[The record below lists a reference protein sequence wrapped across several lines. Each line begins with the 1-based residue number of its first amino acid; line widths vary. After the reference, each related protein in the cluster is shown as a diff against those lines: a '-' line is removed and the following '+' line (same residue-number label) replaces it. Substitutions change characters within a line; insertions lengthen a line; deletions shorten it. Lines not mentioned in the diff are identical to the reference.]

1 MKCRVFKFITN
12 ATNDSLHHF
21 VPGEDVLH
29 PDGSGAP
36 QLAPFRRH
44 EGARGAYS
52 EHNKV
57 ENSGLLFCPSELYT
71 DYNHVSPCISL
82 IHHGIELLF
91 TISVPSLLVVP
102 HQLGSPSIS
111 SLDCTSTSL
120 QFQPCM
126 HQYHPVPEM
135 GVDQAPAW
143 DP

>member
-1 MKCRVFKFITN
+1 MQRLTAYVISYLEKMFYILTAV
-12 ATNDSLHHF
+12 SLHNWRNF
-21 VPGEDVLH
+21 GDMR
-29 PDGSGAP
+29 A
-36 QLAPFRRH
+36 LAGH
-44 EGARGAYS
+44 S
-52 EHNKV
+52 EHEV

-120 QFQPCM
+120 QFQPCK

-135 GVDQAPAW
+135 GVDRAPAW